1 MRQRGFNPALGH
13 SPWAFNRPGGSAA
26 KAAGFN
32 PALGHSPRAFNRPGG
47 SAAKAAG
54 FTLLEMIVVLA
65 ILGLAT
71 AMVAPSML
79 RGIDTWRR
87 QAEQDALLDQIRA
100 LPGNARAT
108 GRPVVVSDETLVSPN
123 PPLKIAA
130 DWTLRAPATW
140 RVHSNGVC
148 DEGSV
153 EIGNAYGTRVIKVAS
168 PFCDPVVQP

>member
-1 MRQRGFNPALGH
+1 MRQRGF
-13 SPWAFNRPGGSAA
+13 S
-26 KAAGFN
+26 
-32 PALGHSPRAFNRPGG
+32 PALGHSPRAFTRPGG

-71 AMVAPSML
+71 AMVVPSAL

-87 QAEQDALLDQIRA
+87 QTEQDALLDQIRA

-108 GRPVVVSDETLVSPN
+108 GRPVVISDETLALPS

-130 DWTLRAPATW
+130 DWTLRTSATW
-140 RVHSNGVC
+140 RVHANGVC
-148 DEGSV
+148 DGGEV
-153 EIGNAYGTRVIKVAS
+153 EIGNAYGTRVIKVGS
-168 PFCDPVVQP
+168 PFCDPVVQQ